1 MANEEAAAA
10 PAPEMKKKK
19 ERTFPDTLIIVA
31 VIVLVMAILTWIIPS
46 GSYDYQDVDINGRTR
61 SVAIDG
67 TYHTIDKSKVTT
79 TTFLGFF
86 GSFYRGCVSAADII
100 FVIFCCCGTFSVM
113 VKTGA
118 FHSGIGVLMKKLGS
132 KGLIMVP
139 ILMLL
144 FGLGGSIFGMAS
156 EFYGFYPLIIGLGIA
171 MGYDAMFGF
180 AVIALGEFIG
190 FMGATMNPYTV
201 GIAQNIAGLPLYS
214 GTGFRAICFA
224 VFEGISIL
232 YVIRYAKKLEKDPKY
247 SVVYGE
253 KNIHEFTGGSLDS
266 YEFHTSDALV
276 LLDMVVTLV
285 ILMIGLMKWGWDYPQ
300 LCGLF
305 LIMSM
310 VAAAI
315 KKWSPNKW
323 CAEFTD
329 SAKTVLWGCLLT
341 GCAKAIVVVMTDAQ
355 IMDTVIF
362 ALSNLLKH
370 APSAISAEL
379 MLIVQT
385 LINFFIPSGSGQAVA
400 TMPIMAQLS
409 DLIGV
414 SRQTAVLAFQ
424 FGDGLSNI
432 FWPTADIVIICGL
445 GGMKLEKWYKWFT
458 PLFFIILAAQIAMI
472 AIAVAIGY

>member
-1 MANEEAAAA
+1 MSTE
-10 PAPEMKKKK
+10 KKKIV
-19 ERTFPDTLIIVA
+19 FPDTLIIVA
-31 VIVLVMAILTWIIPS
+31 IVVLIVAILSWVIPS
-46 GSYDYQDVDINGRTR
+46 GTYDYQEQDINGRIR
-61 SVAIDG
+61 NVAIDG
-67 TYHTIDKSKVTT
+67 TYHIIDKSEVTT
-79 TTFLGFF
+79 TGFLGFF
-86 GSFYRGCVSAADII
+86 ASLYRGCVSAADII
-100 FVIFCCCGTFSVM
+100 FVILCCCGTFGIM

-118 FHSGIGVLMKKLGS
+118 FHSGIGVLLKKLGK
-132 KGLIMVP
+132 KGLLLVP
-139 ILMLL
+139 ILMLI

-180 AVIALGEFIG
+180 AVIACGEFIG

-201 GIAQNIAGLPLYS
+201 GIAQNIAGLELYS
-214 GTGFRAICFA
+214 GTWYRAICFV
-224 VFEGISIL
+224 VFQTIAII
-232 YVIRYAKKLEKDPKY
+232 YVLRYAKKIEKNPKL

-253 KNIHEFTGGSLDS
+253 KSIHEFSEGDLEAYSFS
-266 YEFHTSDALV
+266 KADALV
-276 LLDMVVTLV
+276 ILDIIVTLI
-285 ILMIGLMKWGWDYPQ
+285 ILMLGLMKWGWDYPE

-310 VAAAI
+310 VAAAV

-323 CAEFTD
+323 CAEFID
-329 SAKTVLWGCLLT
+329 SAKTVVWGCMLT
-341 GCAKAIVVVMTDAQ
+341 GVAKAIVIVMNDAM

-362 ALSNLLKH
+362 NLSNLLKS
-370 APSAISAEL
+370 APNSISAAL

-385 LINFFIPSGSGQAVA
+385 FINFFIPSGSGQAVA

-409 DLIGV
+409 DIIGV

-445 GGMKLEKWYKWFT
+445 GGIKLEKWYKWFT
-458 PLFFIILAAQIAMI
+458 PLFFMILLAQIIMVE
-472 AIAVAIGY
+472 IAVMIGY